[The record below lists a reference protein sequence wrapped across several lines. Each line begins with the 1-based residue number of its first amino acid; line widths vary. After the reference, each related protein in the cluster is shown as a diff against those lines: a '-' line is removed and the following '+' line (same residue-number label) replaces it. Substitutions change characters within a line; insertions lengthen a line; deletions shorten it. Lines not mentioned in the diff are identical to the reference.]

1 MTTVLIVIHLMVV
14 VAMVGLVLLQ
24 RSEGG
29 ALGIGGGSGSFMT
42 GRGAANVL
50 TRSTGILAAAFFV
63 TSIAL
68 AVLSRL
74 ETSPS
79 DIFRNLPGQTA
90 PVTEGAPT
98 EPATIPSGGGTAE
111 EMLQQLEGAGPQT
124 PPAEGGASEGTDTGS
139 PDASAPDTSAPD
151 TGSEAPA
158 AQDGAAP
165 QTPPAQDGAQQRLS
179 PESHLRD

>member
-29 ALGIGGGSGSFMT
+29 ALGIGGGSGAFMT

-63 TSIAL
+63 TSIGLAL
-68 AVLSRL
+68 LSRL

-79 DIFRNLPGQTA
+79 DIFQNLPGQTA
-90 PVTEGAPT
+90 PVTEQTPT

-124 PPAEGGASEGTDTGS
+124 PPAESGTSEGTDTSAPDGAS
-139 PDASAPDTSAPD
+139 DTSASDTSTPDASTPDTS
-151 TGSEAPA
+151 TEAPA
-158 AQDGAAP
+158 AQDGASP
-165 QTPPAQDGAQQRLS
+165 QTPPAEDSGGQ
-179 PESHLRD
+179 